1 MTCTI
6 QIDWKFVA
14 ALGASAVALVLT
26 CKVDSSTAKEVLTQG
41 VGACKDCVVAYSS
54 NAQPLC

>member
-26 CKVDSSTAKEVLTQG
+26 CKVDSSTSQEVLTHA
-41 VGACKDCVVAYSS
+41 VDACKDCIIASS
-54 NAQPLC
+54 NTQSLC